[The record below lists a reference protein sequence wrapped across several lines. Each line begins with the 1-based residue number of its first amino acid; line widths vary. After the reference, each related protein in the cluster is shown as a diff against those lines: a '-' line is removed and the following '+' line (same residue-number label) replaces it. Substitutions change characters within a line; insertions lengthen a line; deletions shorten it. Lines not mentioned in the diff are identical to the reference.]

1 MTAPILW
8 HAEPAETV
16 LTHLGSRVTGLTEAE
31 AAARLAEWGP
41 NAFRVVPPVSAWV
54 VLLRQLRSLIV
65 VLLLVAMVIAYF
77 LGDVLD
83 AVAILAVLGTNVLI
97 GFMVELRAHRA
108 IESLLG
114 LEVTRARVFREGS
127 VRELDARQLV
137 PGDVIEVEEGV
148 AIPADA
154 RLLDSAELRTVEASL
169 TGEAVPVDKVF
180 DAPVGENTPLPER
193 ITMLFKATTVVA
205 GRGHAVVV
213 ATGMATE
220 VGRIGQL
227 VSRVEDQRTPLE
239 LRLDALSRRLIGV
252 ALGAAG
258 VVIWIGIRQG
268 LGTSELLQTA
278 LALAVAAV
286 PEGLPI
292 VGTIAMA
299 VGVRR
304 MARRNALIRHLP
316 VVEALGSTTLICTD
330 KTGTLTAGEMTA
342 GVVRLYDREVAVSGT
357 GYSPRGDFQVGSTPV
372 DPLNDRSLQ
381 LALRICALTARTDVS
396 SANGRWTAVGDP
408 TEAALAVL
416 ARKAGLT
423 RTAAAAEWP
432 EIGELPFTSERML
445 MATVHRSPS
454 GTLAC
459 VKGAP
464 RRVVERSTRML
475 TRHGV
480 SELNEQDRDTLL
492 NHNRELAGR
501 GLRVLAIAMKEG
513 VGAAEESELHG
524 LTWVGFV
531 GLTDPPAPGVKETIA
546 AFHAAGI
553 RVVMLTGDQRLT
565 AERIARDL
573 GMLGA
578 GEEVLDGNEVDRLS
592 DRSLR
597 EAIGRAAAFSRVSPE
612 AKLRIV
618 QAYQT
623 RGEIVAMFG
632 DGVNDAAAL
641 RQADVGVAMGARGT
655 DMAKEA
661 ADLILEDDRFPTIA
675 AAIEQGRVVFDNIR
689 KFVFYLFSC
698 NLAEILVLLGAGLA
712 GLPTPLLPLQI
723 LWLNLLTDTV
733 PALAL
738 AVEPA
743 EPGIMRQPPRDSEEA
758 ILSVRL
764 ARSTV
769 GYALLI
775 SLATLAA
782 FGVGLALSPEDPVRA
797 TTLAFMTLAFAQIF
811 HLGNARSA
819 LPVVHPRRV
828 VSNPYALVA
837 VLVTAG
843 LQIMAVEF
851 QPLSRILETHPL
863 RSEDWLII
871 GALAL
876 VPAITGQALK
886 LMDAGRR
893 TLLPVGLP

>member
-1 MTAPILW
+1 MPVG
-8 HAEPAETV
+8 TV
-16 LTHLGSRVTGLTEAE
+16 LTNLDSRATGLSEAE
-31 AAARLAEWGP
+31 AAARLAQWGP
-41 NAFRVVPPVSAWV
+41 NAFRVAPPVSGWV

-65 VLLLVAMVIAYF
+65 MLLLVAVVIAYL

-83 AVAILAVLGTNVLI
+83 AGAILAVLVTNVLI
-97 GFMVELRAHRA
+97 GFTLELRAHRA

-114 LEVTRARVFREGS
+114 LEVTRARVMRDGAIGE
-127 VRELDARQLV
+127 VDARQLV
-137 PGDVIEVEEGV
+137 PGDIIEVEEGV
-148 AIPADA
+148 AVPADA
-154 RLLDSAELRTVEASL
+154 RLVDSAELRTVEASL
-169 TGEAVPVDKVF
+169 TGEAVPVDKLF
-180 DAPVGENTPLPER
+180 GAPLREDTPLSAR
-193 ITMLFKATTVVA
+193 VTMLYKATTVVA
-205 GRGHAVVV
+205 GRGRAVVV

-239 LRLDALSRRLIGV
+239 LRLDALSRRLVGVAIGAAALVTWIGV
-252 ALGAAG
+252 
-258 VVIWIGIRQG
+258 RQG
-268 LGTSELLQTA
+268 LGISELLQTG

-292 VGTIAMA
+292 VGTITMA
-299 VGVRR
+299 IGVRR

-316 VVEALGSTTLICTD
+316 VVETLGSTTLICTD

-342 GVVRLYDREVAVSGT
+342 TTVRLHTREILVT
-357 GYSPRGDFQVGSTPV
+357 GAGHSPLGEFREGAAAV
-372 DPLNDRSLQ
+372 DPLKDPPLQ
-381 LALRICALTARTDVS
+381 LALRICALTARADVS
-396 SANGRWTAVGDP
+396 SANGLWTAIGDP

-416 ARKAGLT
+416 ARKAGMT

-432 EIGELPFTSERML
+432 EMGELPFTSERML
-445 MATVHRSPS
+445 MATLHRSPS
-454 GTLAC
+454 GTALC

-464 RRVVERSTRML
+464 RRVIECSSRML
-475 TRHGV
+475 TDNGI
-480 SELNEQDRDTLL
+480 SEMTARDRETLL
-492 NHNRELAGR
+492 THNRELAGR
-501 GLRVLAIAMKEG
+501 GLRVLAIGIKDG
-513 VGAAEESELHG
+513 VTVAEESELDG

-546 AFHAAGI
+546 AFHTAGI
-553 RVVMLTGDQRLT
+553 RVVMLTGDQLLT

-573 GMLGA
+573 GMLEPGK
-578 GEEVLDGNEVDRLS
+578 EVIDGGDVDRLS
-592 DRSLR
+592 DQGLR
-597 EAIGRAAAFSRVSPE
+597 ETVGRAAAFSRVSPQ

-618 QAYQT
+618 TAYQT
-623 RGEIVAMFG
+623 RGDIVAMFG

-641 RQADVGVAMGARGT
+641 RQADIGVAMGARGT

-712 GLPTPLLPLQI
+712 GLPSPLLPLQI

-743 EPGIMRQPPRDSEEA
+743 EPGIMRQPPRDPQEA
-758 ILSVRL
+758 ILSARV

-775 SLATLAA
+775 SLASLAA
-782 FGVGLALSPEDPVRA
+782 FGAGVALSPETPAHAR
-797 TTLAFMTLAFAQIF
+797 TLAFMTLAFAQIL
-811 HLGNARSA
+811 HLGNARSG
-819 LPVVHPRRV
+819 LPVVRPHRV
-828 VSNPYALVA
+828 VSNPYALAA
-837 VLVTAG
+837 VLITAG
-843 LQIMAVEF
+843 LQVMAVEF
-851 QPLSRILETHPL
+851 QPLSAVLETHPL
-863 RSEDWLII
+863 RSEDWVIV
-871 GALAL
+871 GGLAL
-876 VPAITGQALK
+876 VPAVAGQVLK
-886 LMDAGRR
+886 LIAERR
-893 TLLPVGLP
+893 ALLPVGLR